1 MNLKNYLQ
9 DGAGYQARAVLMHLQ
24 GCTYDMN
31 VEVGR
36 WENGREQGY
45 IVRIPAKS
53 WVGPYL
59 NIAFFEHRNSDE
71 ICILRW
77 HQTDINMPNITN
89 ATFEYDGKKFY
100 DSKYDVTKSWACYS
114 YREAAEWIAE
124 ELKKHSERD
133 YSR

>member
-1 MNLKNYLQ
+1 MKLKNYLQ

-24 GCTYDMN
+24 SHTEDMD

-45 IVRIPAKS
+45 IVRIPSKS

-59 NIAFFEHRNSDE
+59 NIAFFEHRNSDD
-71 ICILRW
+71 ICALRW

-89 ATFEYDGKKFY
+89 ATFEYDGERIYSTKH
-100 DSKYDVTKSWACYS
+100 DVTKGWGYCS
-114 YREAAEWIAE
+114 YVEAAEWIAE

-133 YSR
+133 YSK